1 MGAMLPRLVVGVVLC
16 LIGALWIA
24 QGLDV
29 VKGSAMTG
37 HGIWAVLGT
46 VLVVGGLALIAA
58 GARRSRS

>member
-1 MGAMLPRLVVGVVLC
+1 MGGMIARVIVGVVLC
-16 LIGALWIA
+16 LVGALWIA

-46 VLVVGGLALIAA
+46 IVVVAGLALIAA

>member
-1 MGAMLPRLVVGVVLC
+1 MVPRLIVGVVLC

-46 VLVVGGLALIAA
+46 VVVVAGLALIAA

>member
-1 MGAMLPRLVVGVVLC
+1 MIARAIVGVVLC
-16 LIGALWIA
+16 LVGALWIA

-46 VLVVGGLALIAA
+46 IVVVAGLALIAA

>member
-1 MGAMLPRLVVGVVLC
+1 MIPRLIVGVVLC

-46 VLVVGGLALIAA
+46 VLVVGGLGLMSA
-58 GARRSRS
+58 GARR